1 MRDRTPRG
9 LSVIGIQ
16 RRLRE
21 AGRIRIGAKVPVR
34 GGSKVRPSA
43 LGTFRLT
50 SRQREP
56 LDALAAHYGGDVH
69 PWEGQEGQWEVI
81 TEADALDVLLPP
93 PAMGWSQAYELWS
106 GGQCRRRCDGEREVI
121 GDTECLCDPE
131 APECQPH
138 SRLSVLLARWP
149 TAGLWRLETR
159 GWHAAAELAGAVEI
173 VEIVQRATGAALVP
187 ARLLLEQRTVRRD
200 DQTHHFAV
208 PVLDVELTGVTEG
221 NREAT
226 AAVPASVTPLPPLER
241 PSVSEALAA
250 LEAKVP
256 KRTARSAAPV
266 TTTPLAPAELAARA
280 VGTAAPAPAPP
291 APSAPEAE
299 PATKAQMRLMH
310 VLARKC
316 GLATPEARR
325 AYVGEILGREVVTS
339 RDVTQAEMARV
350 IDTLQVLA
358 GDEPPPAEPGDEEE
372 EGWQ

>member
-34 GGSKVRPSA
+34 EGTKTRPSA

-50 SRQREP
+50 SRQRQP
-56 LDALAAHYGGDVH
+56 LDALAAYYGGEVRA
-69 PWEGQEGQWEVI
+69 WEGQWEVI

-159 GWHAAAELAGAVEI
+159 GWHAAAELAGAVEL
-173 VEIVQRATGAALVP
+173 VEIVQRATGASLVP

-200 DQTHHFAV
+200 NETRHFAV

-221 NREAT
+221 NREAP
-226 AAVPASVTPLPPLER
+226 AALPASVTPLPPLER

-291 APSAPEAE
+291 APSVPEAE
-299 PATKAQMRLMH
+299 PGPTKAQLSLMH

-325 AYVGEILGREVVTS
+325 AYVGEILGREVATS

-358 GDEPPPAEPGDEEE
+358 GEEPPPAEPEDEEE